1 MENSTH
7 VPEAEITLKPPK
19 SHGLVDDGDFIDPKV
34 GDAWSQR
41 WLYPE
46 ASKLILEHLLA
57 MIRPPGFKEL
67 FKP

>member
-7 VPEAEITLKPPK
+7 VPEAEIPLKPPK
-19 SHGLVDDGDFIDPKV
+19 SHGLVDDGDFIDPESA
-34 GDAWSQR
+34 DAWIAR
-41 WLYPE
+41 WREPE

-57 MIRPPGFKEL
+57 MIRPPRFKEL